1 MAVKP
6 LSPGADPARPLFAW
20 VRATI
25 LLMAAAYAASF
36 APLPWRLVGLPFAVA
51 GLVVGFITCLK
62 AFGNPGAGFLR
73 LAAPHRDP
81 GLRPCS
87 PRRWVPRPCSTQPSL
102 EYQRCMADALTLG
115 SQQQC
120 LSNLQNQLLP
130 APPRKAP

>member
-6 LSPGADPARPLFAW
+6 LSPGADPARPMFAW

-36 APLPWRLVGLPFAVA
+36 AHLPWRLVGLPFAVA

-73 LAAPHRDP
+73 LAAPIATLACALFTATL
-81 GLRPCS
+81 GAQALFY
-87 PRRWVPRPCSTQPSL
+87 QPSL

-120 LSNLQNQLLP
+120 LNNLQNQLLP
-130 APPRKAP
+130 VPPRKAP